1 MSDVRVASRYAK
13 SLIELAQERGI
24 LENVYQDMLLFSKTA
39 TESRDLGLMLRNPII
54 KHDKKLAV
62 LKAIFTGKVTD
73 LTLSFFTIITEK
85 NREAVLTSVAAEFL
99 TQYNLFNKI
108 QKAQVTTATPLT
120 PELRAEFSRMV
131 ISRTGMNTVVL
142 EEVVNPALIGGFIL
156 RIGDIQIDDSIRT
169 SLLRLKNKLKD
180 NSYTS
185 QL

>member
-24 LENVYQDMLLFSKTA
+24 LENVYQDMLLFTKTVTA
-39 TESRDLGLMLRNPII
+39 SRDLGLMLRNPIV

-62 LKAIFTGKVTD
+62 LKAIFAGKVND
-73 LTLSFFTIITEK
+73 LTLSFFTIVTEK
-85 NREAVLTSVAAEFL
+85 NREAVLSTVATEFL
-99 TQYNLFNKI
+99 TQYNLLKKV
-108 QKAQVTTATPLT
+108 QKAQVTTAIPLT
-120 PELRAEFSRMV
+120 PALRTEINRMV
-131 ISRTGMNTVVL
+131 MNRTGMETVVL
-142 EEVVNPALIGGFIL
+142 EEVVDPAIIGGFVL
-156 RIGDIQIDDSIRT
+156 RIGDVQIDDSIST

>member
-24 LENVYQDMLLFSKTA
+24 LENVYQDMLLFSKTVTA
-39 TESRDLGLMLRNPII
+39 SRDLGLMLRNPIV

-62 LKAIFTGKVTD
+62 LKAIFTGKVND

-85 NREAVLTSVAAEFL
+85 NREAVLNSVATEFL
-99 TQYNLFNKI
+99 TQYNLLKKV

-120 PELRAEFSRMV
+120 PVLRAEFNRMV
-131 ISRTGMNTVVL
+131 LDRTGMETVVL
-142 EEVVNPALIGGFIL
+142 EEVVDPAIIGGFVL
-156 RIGDIQIDDSIRT
+156 RIGDVQIDDSISA

-185 QL
+185 KL